1 MRVIGIDAG
10 LNTGVAEYED
20 GKLTAVA
27 TIHPTRISAMLE
39 NVAPDLVVY
48 EDSRLQSHVWTRVK
62 SPAAAAKMARNVG
75 MVDAWCLLIE
85 TECARLGIKCIG
97 ISPKDKGAKLNA
109 EQFRAVTGWDK
120 QTNEHERDAAMCAW
134 SWRAMRG

>member
-10 LNTGVAEYED
+10 LNTGVAEYEG
-20 GKLTAVA
+20 GKLTAMA
-27 TIHPTRISAMLE
+27 TIHPARISAMLE

-85 TECARLGIKCIG
+85 VECARLGIKCIG

-109 EQFRAVTGWDK
+109 EQFKAVTGWDGRN
-120 QTNEHERDAAMCAW
+120 NEHERDGAMVAWRLRNAA
-134 SWRAMRG
+134 

>member
-1 MRVIGIDAG
+1 MRVLGIDPG
-10 LNTGVAEYED
+10 QHTGVAEYLD
-20 GKLTAVA
+20 GKLNALA
-27 TIHPTRISAMLE
+27 TIQPTRIGAMLE
-39 NVAPDLVVY
+39 SVGADLVVY

-97 ISPKDKGAKLNA
+97 VSPRDKGAKLNA
-109 EQFRAVTGWDK
+109 EQFKAVTGWDGRN
-120 QTNEHERDAAMCAW
+120 NEHERDGAMVAW
-134 SWRAMRG
+134 AWRAARG